1 MVRQLD
7 RAIKHRPAT
16 NIREFLRSDFD
27 RVAELHRRTF
37 RTGDR
42 LSKALERKYH
52 RYFSDVFLNHPSR
65 REGMRSLVYEEK
77 GGAISGFL
85 GVAPRPMRVQDDTV
99 MAAISTQFM
108 VDPDMRGSLVGVHLM
123 RTFLDGPQD
132 MSIADEANDIARRLW
147 EGLGGSIS
155 APFSSHWLRP
165 LRPARLAL
173 LFAARRS
180 GRGLLARAGSPLA
193 PIVDGVAARLPYFG
207 VPQPADTLSLRDIDN
222 DTLLKCIL
230 EAISRRA
237 VWPDYDRS
245 YLDWAL
251 ARARA
256 REDTFGEVR
265 QVGAYD
271 GRGRLVGW
279 CVYCAL
285 RGGISEVLGFG
296 ARDNVAAALFD
307 LICRQ
312 AWRAGAIALAGR
324 SDPSLLGILSG
335 SICLFRPNAP
345 WMLVHSRDPELKHS
359 LMLGN
364 ASLSRLDGE
373 FVLGLQ

>member
-1 MVRQLD
+1 MVRPLD
-7 RAIKHRPAT
+7 RVIKPAA
-16 NIREFLRSDFD
+16 NVREFSKSDFG

-42 LSKALERKYH
+42 LNEALERKYH

-65 REGMRSLVYEEK
+65 KDGMRSLVYEEK

-85 GVAPRPMRVQDDTV
+85 GVAPRRMRVQGDTA

-108 VDPDMRGSLVGVHLM
+108 VDPESRGSLVGVHLM

-132 MSIADEANDIARRLW
+132 ISIADEANDVARRLW

-180 GRGLLARAGSPLA
+180 RRRFLARAGSPLA

-207 VPQPADTLSLRDIDN
+207 VPRPADTLSLREIDN

-230 EAISRRA
+230 EATRRCA
-237 VWPDYDRS
+237 VWPDYDRT

-251 ARARA
+251 TRA
-256 REDTFGEVR
+256 RERKDTFGEVR
-265 QVGAYD
+265 QVGAFD
-271 GRGRLVGW
+271 ANGKLVGW

-307 LICRQ
+307 LICRE
-312 AWRAGAIALAGR
+312 ARRAGAIALAGR
-324 SDPSLLGILSG
+324 SDQSLLGILSG
-335 SICLFRPNAP
+335 SFCLFRPNAH
-345 WMLVHSRDPELKHS
+345 WMLVHSRDPELKHT